1 MRFAPITDTRPR
13 VQAQLSTDGNGN
25 VKIECPNAGK
35 KFAAEEISALV
46 LRKLVDDSAK
56 FLNDK
61 ARCRPGVYRFWFV
74 AALCLVAA
82 LYTVLLLGPCIMSL
96 VAFVSL
102 LMEGDTY
109 VERRNA
115 KPAHA

>member
-1 MRFAPITDTRPR
+1 MPSQLLLNACLRAR
-13 VQAQLSTDGNGN
+13 AQLSTDGNGN

-61 ARCRPGVYRFWFV
+61 ARWRPACVV
-74 AALCLVAA
+74 AW
-82 LYTVLLLGPCIMSL
+82 
-96 VAFVSL
+96 
-102 LMEGDTY
+102 
-109 VERRNA
+109 
-115 KPAHA
+115 